1 MSQINIKI
9 NEELDQ
15 LLNYIAQKRKIAKS
29 TLAKE
34 LLLENLQD
42 KVLPML
48 LSEYERGEIGLKKIM
63 QLTGIDADKLLSKIV
78 ELDIKCP
85 ITPIVDDYTT
95 KITEKL
101 INKMKLTSNNTT
113 TTQ

>member
-42 KVLPML
+42 KILPEL
-48 LSEYERGEIGLKKIM
+48 LDEYQQGKIGLKKIM
-63 QLTGIDADKLLSKIV
+63 RLTGIDADILLAKIV
-78 ELDIKCP
+78 ELDIECP
-85 ITPIVDDYTT
+85 ITPEIDNYTT

-101 INKMKLTSNNTT
+101 INKVKSTSET
-113 TTQ
+113 